1 MGWIGDFVEAH
12 PTAVIGAI
20 GSLGSSLTLL
30 ARWAWDR
37 WRESRTY
44 TLAEQ
49 ADIRSSVQDIMQEI
63 PNISPALRALLVRV
77 SNGGGA
83 LKEDGLLYITIEM
96 EVRQPHIRAVRQEWQ
111 QREAHESYR
120 QAVLIPLVQG
130 AAAHVIATDDI
141 PPGPLR
147 DQHLIDGV
155 KSTSVVVLHRAPD
168 GGSMWYL
175 AVHTP
180 VIAADIMTDEVTETT
195 LVTRSS
201 IARAAARITPLVRK
215 LR

>member
-49 ADIRSSVQDIMQEI
+49 ADLRSSAQDILQEI

-83 LKEDGLLYITIEM
+83 LKEEGPLYITIEM
-96 EVRQPHIRAVRQEWQ
+96 EARQPHIRAVRPEWQ
-111 QREAHESYR
+111 QREAPESYR
-120 QAVLIPLVQG
+120 QGILLPLVQG
-130 AAAHVIATDDI
+130 ANTHVAATDDI
-141 PPGPLR
+141 LPGPLR
-147 DQHLIDGV
+147 DQHLLDGV
-155 KSTSVVVLHRAPD
+155 KSTSIVVLHREVD

-180 VIAADIMTDEVTETT
+180 VIAADIMTDAVTETT

>member
-49 ADIRSSVQDIMQEI
+49 ADIRSSVQEILQEI

-83 LKEDGLLYITIEM
+83 LKEEGPLYITIEM
-96 EVRQPHIRAVRQEWQ
+96 ETRQPHIRSLRAEWQ
-111 QREAHESYR
+111 QREAPESYR
-120 QAVLIPLVQG
+120 ISILLPLVQG
-130 AAAHVIATDDI
+130 STTHVVATDDI
-141 PPGPLR
+141 QPGPLR

-155 KSTSVVVLHRAPD
+155 KSTSVVVLHRAAD

-180 VIAADIMTDEVTETT
+180 VIAADIMTDEANATT

-201 IARAAARITPLVRK
+201 IARAAAKITPLVRK